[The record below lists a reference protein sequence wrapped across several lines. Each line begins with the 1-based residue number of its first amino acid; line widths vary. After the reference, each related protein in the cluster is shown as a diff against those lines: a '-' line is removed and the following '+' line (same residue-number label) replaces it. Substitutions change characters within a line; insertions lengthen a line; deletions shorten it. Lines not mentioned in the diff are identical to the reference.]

1 MKSKTPTEAYYKQE
15 TERLSFRPL
24 VVSDIELWTAFY
36 NDNPSER
43 FVGGDKLGSTPV
55 EKATT
60 WIMKQIERQ
69 RNNEFGQL
77 AVIEKESGSL
87 IGLGGIIYRD
97 MDDAEE
103 FEVTYSLLPTCW
115 GKGYATELAVHF
127 KNFAFK
133 YIDSP
138 SVISMIHK
146 ENEPSM
152 NVARKNGMV
161 LSSETSFLDMPINVF
176 RVEVPEE
183 YQIT

>member
-1 MKSKTPTEAYYKQE
+1 MKSKTPTKEYFGQE
-15 TERLSFRPL
+15 SERLSFRPL
-24 VVSDIELWTAFY
+24 VVSDIDLWADFF

-43 FVGGDKLGSTPV
+43 FVAGDRLGTTPV

-60 WIMKQIERQ
+60 WIMKQIDRMQ
-69 RNNEFGQL
+69 NNQFGQL
-77 AVIEKESGSL
+77 AVIEKETGKL

-127 KNFAFK
+127 KEFGFNH
-133 YIDSP
+133 IDSP
-138 SVISMIHK
+138 SLISMIHK

-161 LSSETSFLDMPINVF
+161 QTSEIFFLDMPICVF
-176 RVEVPEE
+176 RVEMVAE
-183 YQIT
+183 